1 MNLSTAMFAKSL
13 NRRSKMNA
21 QNQQSTIMNFAMRAY
36 ERQFECAAGVAMYE
50 QLLRVPAKHFAGLT
64 RFFIAADGVPSFVER

>member
-1 MNLSTAMFAKSL
+1 
-13 NRRSKMNA
+13 MNA
-21 QNQQSTIMNFAMRAY
+21 QKQQSTIMNFAVRAY

-64 RFFIAADGVPSFVER
+64 RFFVSVHGIPAFVER

>member
-1 MNLSTAMFAKSL
+1 
-13 NRRSKMNA
+13 
-21 QNQQSTIMNFAMRAY
+21 
-36 ERQFECAAGVAMYE
+36 MYE